1 MFPVINIGP
10 LSLPAPQLILLLG
23 LWLGSSLAERQIKK
37 TGGNTDILFKI
48 IWGVFLAGIIGARLS
63 FIARNPSAFQ
73 RQWISVFSL
82 NPALLDPAGGAVV
95 LLTVGYYLAV
105 KYQVANW
112 SVLDNLV
119 PVIAVLAP
127 SLYLS
132 KFAAGSGFGM
142 ITNLPWGINLWG
154 GTRHPVQIYYLIS
167 SLVVLYLVVFRSNS
181 NQYQAGST
189 MLSFLLYTSGY
200 LTILS
205 SFQDPAGNLIG
216 GFRVYQLISWL
227 VLTACLIIY
236 NNLKTKEVINASG

>member
-23 LWLGSSLAERQIKK
+23 LWFGTSLAERQAKK
-37 TGGNTDILFKI
+37 TGGNTEILFKI
-48 IWGVFLAGIIGARLS
+48 IWGVFIAGILGARLS

-82 NPALLDPAGGAVV
+82 NPALMDPAGGTIVS
-95 LLTVGYYLAV
+95 LTVGYYLAV
-105 KYQVANW
+105 KYQAANW
-112 SVLDNLV
+112 SILDNLI

-127 SLYLS
+127 SIYLS
-132 KFAAGSGFGM
+132 NFAAGSGFGT

-154 GTRHPVQIYYLIS
+154 GPRHPVQIYYLIS
-167 SLVVLYLVVFRSNS
+167 SLVVLYLVVFRSTS
-181 NQYQAGST
+181 YQYHAGSA

-205 SFQDPAGNLIG
+205 AFQDPAGNLIS

-227 VLTACLIIY
+227 VLTACVIISI
-236 NNLKTKEVINASG
+236 NLKTKEGKNAAG